1 MGQTLNMIKVGFIG
15 LGTMGLPMAVN
26 LQKRGFQLTVY
37 DTMKERVDL
46 AIKSGAVSATS
57 PKEIARES
65 DVVMLSLPK
74 AEISEAVVLGKNG
87 VLEGAHSGLTL
98 IDLST
103 VPPDTV
109 RKIEESVAKKG
120 VEVLDAPVSG
130 GRSGAEQATLTIM
143 VGGKKDVYEKCLP
156 IFEAIGRKIYHVGN
170 LGSAETIKLMNSFVA
185 ISNLLIAKEALQIAE
200 TQGVDP
206 KMMHK
211 VIDVSTGQ
219 SWMWSNWISS
229 VLARKSIGSTPEI
242 MLKDMDYA
250 LRLAEKGGIDPEIG
264 ERVLHAIR
272 EWSKTTSTKS
282 DVSVMFD
289 FLKQKELGT

>member
-272 EWSKTTSTKS
+272 EWSKTASTKS

>member
-109 RKIEESVAKKG
+109 RKIEESVAKKD